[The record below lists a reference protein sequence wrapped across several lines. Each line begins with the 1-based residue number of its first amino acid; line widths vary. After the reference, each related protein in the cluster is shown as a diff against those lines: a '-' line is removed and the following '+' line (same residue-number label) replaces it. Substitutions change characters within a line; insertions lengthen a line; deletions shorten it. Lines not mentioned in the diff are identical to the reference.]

1 MYRVKVYLFK
11 DINMKYIKQIL
22 LLACILCGKLSF
34 GQTYNIEVGE
44 TLQLNV
50 PSVPVGYVDKAIWAC
65 SNPAIIFIS
74 KSEIRATIKATKN
87 FDGYAIIELVY
98 VERYVDNKGFTR
110 ANTYSKN
117 FYVSCIGNSGNNSTQ
132 NATSILIQ
140 PELTV
145 EIGEQ
150 VKIPYQLL
158 PIGSTADIWSTSY
171 PGTHFNGLTTYE
183 QEQYIKGWARSA
195 GTDEVT
201 LYFYD
206 ENDNKISATCIVT
219 VCDPTWILPES
230 INVPSVLLLSKGE
243 QYKILPSLYPKTA
256 TTIYEW
262 KSDNTTVASIS
273 QGTVKANK
281 IGAADITIKT
291 SNGLLAK
298 CSIIVVEDKTQF
310 KGIPSA
316 LNRVANMLKIAEED
330 IIQ

>member
-1 MYRVKVYLFK
+1 MKTTIKKLLF
-11 DINMKYIKQIL
+11 
-22 LLACILCGKLSF
+22 LACMFCCNLSF

-50 PSVPVGYVDKAIWAC
+50 PPVPLGYVDKAIWAC
-65 SNPAIIFIS
+65 SNPAITFIN
-74 KSEIRATIKATKN
+74 KSEISAMIKATKN
-87 FDGYAIIELVY
+87 FDGYAIVELVY
-98 VERYVDNKGFTR
+98 VEKYVDNKGFTR

-117 FYVSCIGNSGNNSTQ
+117 FYVSCIGDSGNDSNQ

-158 PIGSTADIWSTSY
+158 PVGSTADIWATSY
-171 PGTHFNGLTTYE
+171 PGTHFNGLTTNE
-183 QEQYIKGWARSA
+183 QEQYVKGWARSA

-206 ENDNKISATCIVT
+206 GNDNKNSATCIVT

-230 INVPSVLLLSKGE
+230 INVPSVILLSKGE
-243 QYKILPSLYPKTA
+243 QYRILPSLYPQTA
-256 TTIYEW
+256 TTLYEW
-262 KSDNTTVASIS
+262 ESDNTTIASVS
-273 QGTVKANK
+273 QGTVKANN
-281 IGAADITIKT
+281 IGSTDITIKT
-291 SNGLLAK
+291 TNGLLAK
-298 CSIIVVEDKTQF
+298 CSIIVVEDKTQIR
-310 KGIPSA
+310 GMSSA
-316 LNRVANMLKIAEED
+316 LSRAANMLKIAED